1 MTSNMADENPK
12 SNGDISSQKP
22 TCTFFKKANRNR
34 NVRKRKAEK
43 SDSEDED
50 VTTVIRKEKKP
61 LSNPMFQKTDGF
73 DSKSRREREE
83 IDDDLDV
90 TFKSTRSAMRTG
102 PEDLGATA
110 TVEIDTEFDRDAQAL
125 FEKSL
130 KTNQELKGQEKD
142 DKQYRGL
149 NNYMTFYEKKGNAQ
163 GNAASGMVR

>member
-1 MTSNMADENPK
+1 MPSYVLLLDALGSLGQLLLGQGP
-12 SNGDISSQKP
+12 
-22 TCTFFKKANRNR
+22 A
-34 NVRKRKAEK
+34 
-43 SDSEDED
+43 
-50 VTTVIRKEKKP
+50 
-61 LSNPMFQKTDGF
+61 
-73 DSKSRREREE
+73 REE